1 MTNRD
6 RIAPSPGARA
16 FAMKGIDTM
25 ESTPIETVTVNDAT
39 GEQGYR
45 LPSGEVVTYGDY
57 VAMLEKLEKLEK
69 LESELSDYRAKVL
82 ATEEEADRARRRKT
96 REDAELLEKLIRDGV
111 RPDIDSEL
119 FAPFFRRALYMA
131 YRAGNCTEAEN
142 FAREAGLEDL
152 SLWHEGRPWVRV
164 GFDMVAPEIELLI
177 SRKDVYG
184 GELTGNPC
192 CDDEDYCDCDNR
204 REARD
209 LGDLFDAR
217 NWLRSEAG
225 RAQLIERLE
234 MVLTELKDEGTMRNL
249 SAETLSIQELTPSNR
264 NATDWA
270 RGR

>member
-1 MTNRD
+1 MANRD
-6 RIAPSPGARA
+6 RNAPTDGARV
-16 FAMKGIDTM
+16 FAMEGIDTM
-25 ESTPIETVTVNDAT
+25 ESTPIESVTVNEET

-57 VAMLEKLEKLEK
+57 IAMREKLEKLAE
-69 LESELSDYRAKVL
+69 LESELSDYRAK
-82 ATEEEADRARRRKT
+82 ARDAEEEADRARRRKT

-142 FAREAGLEDL
+142 FAREAGLSDL
-152 SLWHEGRPWVRV
+152 SMWHEGRPWIRV

-177 SRKDVYG
+177 SRKDIYG
-184 GELTGNPC
+184 GELTGNAC
-192 CDDEDYCDCDNR
+192 CDDEDYCDCDNP

-234 MVLTELKDEGTMRNL
+234 SVLADLKEDGSLRSI